1 MKYLRL
7 SLTAGSITLALA
19 LSTFAGEMHTGFAS
33 PPPPATGGMET
44 TRTVAA
50 TDFVDI
56 TGTEIVLSFMQN
68 MLSLF

>member
-1 MKYLRL
+1 
-7 SLTAGSITLALA
+7 
-19 LSTFAGEMHTGFAS
+19 
-33 PPPPATGGMET
+33 MET